1 MKKTKKVVVREY
13 TTRCLNFC
21 FIILFRSHAK
31 KYTFTFY
38 DGCTNE
44 SYFSNMYH
52 LIFQSFM
59 ILYPN
64 IMWTKSRRQIANIDD
79 YVIISTIIIGF
90 KDDHDFFFWSIE
102 FTLIMM

>member
-1 MKKTKKVVVREY
+1 
-13 TTRCLNFC
+13 
-21 FIILFRSHAK
+21 
-31 KYTFTFY
+31 
-38 DGCTNE
+38 
-44 SYFSNMYH
+44 
-52 LIFQSFM
+52 M